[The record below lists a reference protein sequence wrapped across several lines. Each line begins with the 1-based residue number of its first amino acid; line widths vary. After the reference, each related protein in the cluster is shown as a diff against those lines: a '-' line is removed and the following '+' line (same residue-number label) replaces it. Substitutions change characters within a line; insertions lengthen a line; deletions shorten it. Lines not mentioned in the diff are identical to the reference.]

1 MSVRTYDAGL
11 WQNIT
16 LFVMVLFVAI
26 ISFGV
31 AATATATGQSDLATV
46 FGIIFVTCVL
56 VAWVAYFL
64 RTHPEIINLGEDEGD
79 DND

>member
-1 MSVRTYDAGL
+1 MSVRTYDAGF

-16 LFVMVLFVAI
+16 LFVIVLFVAI

-31 AATATATGQSDLATV
+31 AATATGQSDLATI

-64 RTHPEIINLGEDEGD
+64 RTHPEIVNLGEDEGD